1 MPEASGA
8 AAAGAA
14 PPFADGDDVAA
25 VPPSPEIPRVSATDS
40 AGGAPTARAVSG
52 SQNTVI
58 TPSAVSKINV
68 AVTTA
73 EVRSGRAAAAGGVDG
88 LVFGV
93 AGIGRSIN
101 TS

>member
-1 MPEASGA
+1 MA
-8 AAAGAA
+8 AAVAAA
-14 PPFADGDDVAA
+14 PVSDGDDVAA
-25 VPPSPEIPRVSATDS
+25 VPPSPEPPRVSATDS
-40 AGGAPTARAVSG
+40 ADGAPAARAVSG

-58 TPSAVSKINV
+58 MPSAVSKINV

-73 EVRSGRAAAAGGVDG
+73 EVRSGRAAGAGDVDG

-93 AGIGRSIN
+93 AGIGRNIN